1 MWFRGQSYRSR
12 EDAYDLAVLNLINFK
27 IPKVDRSKN
36 KSLDAV
42 DLHLLRNAIICSF
55 SKGLEFEEEEDG
67 NKIEV
72 TCNLIMTVNDFTKHV
87 KTASLR
93 KNASEASKRNAIDE
107 AKEKAKK
114 KAEAEF
120 FEYVFDE
127 DEPTAFTV
135 DQFGRPVEE
144 N

>member
-1 MWFRGQSYRSR
+1 M
-12 EDAYDLAVLNLINFK
+12 L
-27 IPKVDRSKN
+27 
-36 KSLDAV
+36 LDDV
-42 DLHLLRNAIICSF
+42 GLHFLRNSILWEFFNS
-55 SKGLEFEEEEDG
+55 LEFDEREDG

-72 TCNLIMTVNDFTKHV
+72 TCTLNMDVGNYPKEYEGCAKTV
-87 KTASLR
+87 SLR
-93 KNASEASKRNAIDE
+93 QNASEASKRNAIDV

-120 FEYVFDE
+120 FEYIFDE